1 MSALLTIKN
10 VQKTFHA
17 GTVNENHV
25 LKGVNLELAQGDFVT
40 VIGGNG
46 AGKSTMLNT
55 IAGTLIADSG
65 IITLDG
71 VNITKQS
78 VEKRSK
84 CIGRV
89 FQDPRLGTA
98 TRLSIEENLTLAMN
112 RGHTPSIFSRITN
125 KDRSFFR
132 EQLKSLDLGLEERLK
147 AEVGLLSG
155 GQRQALTLLMATL
168 ITPKLLLLDEHT
180 AALDPKTSHSV
191 LALTDKIVAE
201 KNLTTIMIT
210 HNMDDA
216 LKHGNRL
223 IMLHEGQIVVDVSG
237 AEKAQLG
244 VTDLLALFQKNS
256 GTELVD
262 DSVLLK

>member
-1 MSALLTIKN
+1 MSALLTLENI
-10 VQKTFHA
+10 QKTFHA

-25 LKGVNLELAQGDFVT
+25 LKGVNLSLAHGDFVT

-46 AGKSTMLNT
+46 AGKSTLLNT
-55 IAGTLIADSG
+55 IAGTLLADSG
-65 IITLDG
+65 TITLDG
-71 VNITKQS
+71 ANITKHS

-112 RGHTPSIFSRITN
+112 RGRTPSIFSRITN
-125 KDRSFFR
+125 KDRNFFR
-132 EQLKSLDLGLEERLK
+132 EQLVSLDLGLEERLK

-168 ITPKLLLLDEHT
+168 IAPKLLLLDEHT
-180 AALDPKTSHSV
+180 AALDPKTSQSV
-191 LALTDKIVAE
+191 LALTDKLVAE

-262 DSVLLK
+262 DSVLLR